1 MKYKK
6 YPKYK
11 DSGVEWIGEIPEGWE
26 VRKIRYLGYIETSSV
41 DKKIKEDEK
50 LIKLTNYLDIYKNKR
65 KIIDSQTKF
74 TKTSCS
80 QQQAIQNNLIDG
92 DVLFTPSSETVDEI
106 GFSAVVNENL
116 IDVVYSYHII
126 RLRFKKNIF
135 KNFKKYLFNNNFTLN
150 HFSKNARV
158 TTRQTLKI
166 SDFQNTNVII
176 PSYEEQIQISEFLD
190 KQTTQF
196 DELIAKSKAQITL
209 LEEKRQA
216 LITATVTGKIDVR
229 K

>member
-1 MKYKK
+1 MKYKR

-11 DSGVEWIGEIPEGWE
+11 DSGVEWIGEIPEGCE

-92 DVLFTPSSETVDEI
+92 DVLFTPSSETVDDI
-106 GFSAVVNENL
+106 GFAAVVNENL

-126 RLRFKKNIF
+126 RLRFNLYSFNIIII
-135 KNFKKYLFNNNFTLN
+135 YNN
-150 HFSKNARV
+150 
-158 TTRQTLKI
+158 
-166 SDFQNTNVII
+166 II
-176 PSYEEQIQISEFLD
+176 PNENILFFS
-190 KQTTQF
+190 
-196 DELIAKSKAQITL
+196 
-209 LEEKRQA
+209 
-216 LITATVTGKIDVR
+216 
-229 K
+229 